1 MMLVPFGTAALA
13 MNAGAVDTVKAEPS
27 SNTACAE
34 YSVESA
40 TGATISGKVN
50 VPFTFNNDGRAIL
63 KQGGNPVKIVNIAA
77 DGTYLFEMLGE
88 GTYDVVI
95 SIPGWTDNTITS
107 VDVSE
112 NEDVEIS
119 ENVVYAGDVDKS
131 GVIDVQDVA
140 TACMELGNTL
150 SNTNI
155 GSDVDHDKDINIGDI
170 SVILAAKNYGKSAFS
185 NSFFNDGW
193 SYTY

>member
-1 MMLVPFGTAALA
+1 MKKLLCVVLAIMMLVPFGTAALA

-95 SIPGWTDNTITS
+95 SIPVGQTTPSPVSTFPKMKMLRLVKMLCMPVMWTRA
-107 VDVSE
+107 V
-112 NEDVEIS
+112 
-119 ENVVYAGDVDKS
+119 
-131 GVIDVQDVA
+131 
-140 TACMELGNTL
+140 
-150 SNTNI
+150 
-155 GSDVDHDKDINIGDI
+155 
-170 SVILAAKNYGKSAFS
+170 
-185 NSFFNDGW
+185 
-193 SYTY
+193 